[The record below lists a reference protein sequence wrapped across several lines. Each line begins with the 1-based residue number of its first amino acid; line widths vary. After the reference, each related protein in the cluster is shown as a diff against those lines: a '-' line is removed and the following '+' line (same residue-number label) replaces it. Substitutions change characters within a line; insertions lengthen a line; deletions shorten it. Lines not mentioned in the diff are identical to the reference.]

1 MQKHLLW
8 LFCTVMLS
16 LPGLAQTNS
25 LPAKWTDDQ
34 KVVLEELPATGQS
47 LLLPIRADRAPYS
60 NDLKST
66 CEKMSDKLSTWAIAE
81 DGASFVINLNR
92 DLYPQWT
99 QKDWEIYIN
108 RLLNVHFPKG

>member
-1 MQKHLLW
+1 MQKYLLW

-34 KVVLEELPATGQS
+34 KVVLENLPTAGQS
-47 LLLPIRADRAPYS
+47 VLLPIRADLTP
-60 NDLKST
+60 NPKDLKSI
-66 CEKMSDKLSTWAIAE
+66 CEKMSDKLSTWTIAE
-81 DGASFVINLNR
+81 DGTSFIITLGR

-108 RLLNVHFPKG
+108 RVLNVYFPKE